1 MRENMPL
8 NSSGEG
14 SKRYHKS
21 FPKACNGGFFTIANG
36 SICSNGSQYSVS
48 ATKGCKKFT
57 CP

>member
-21 FPKACNGGFFTIANG
+21 FPKACNGGFFHN
-36 SICSNGSQYSVS
+36 SQWLNLFQWFPVLCQCYQ
-48 ATKGCKKFT
+48 GL
-57 CP
+57 